1 MTGFVGMDPEA
12 VRTLARQLELKAGE
26 IDTIA
31 TTLSTQ
37 IDGTTWLGRDADAFR
52 GDWAGT
58 YRTQL
63 AAVSAALREASTR
76 ATNNAA
82 QQEEA
87 SRA

>member
-31 TTLSTQ
+31 QTLSTQ
-37 IDGTTWLGRDADAFR
+37 VDGTTWLGRDADTFR
-52 GDWAGT
+52 SDWAGT

-63 AAVSAALREASTR
+63 ATVSNALREASAR